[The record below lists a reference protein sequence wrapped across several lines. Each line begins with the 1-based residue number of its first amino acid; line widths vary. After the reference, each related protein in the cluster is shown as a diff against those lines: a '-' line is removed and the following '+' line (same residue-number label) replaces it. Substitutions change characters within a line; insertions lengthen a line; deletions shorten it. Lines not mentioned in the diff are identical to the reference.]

1 MGWDGIKGAA
11 NYALAIR
18 PIQQLQFVQFSNC
31 NSSNSA
37 IAIRP
42 IQQLQFV
49 QFSNCNSSNSAIAIR
64 PIQQFGL
71 RNAALSRHPRPQR
84 FGQLV
89 HHPIELA
96 AQQFVELFGTAIGG
110 ERIIDEGVVQHQFV
124 AQLFA

>member
-1 MGWDGIKGAA
+1 MVRLIMHH
-11 NYALAIR
+11 
-18 PIQQLQFVQFSNC
+18 QFVQFSNC

-49 QFSNCNSSNSAIAIR
+49 QFSNCNPSNSAIAIR

-71 RNAALSRHPRPQR
+71 HNATLSRRPRPQR
-84 FGQLV
+84 FGQLA

-96 AQQFVELFGTAIGG
+96 TQQLVELLGAAVGG
-110 ERIIDEGVVQHQFV
+110 EGVVDEGVVQHQFV
-124 AQLFA
+124 AQLFAQAV